1 MTDKQI
7 IDPCDKC
14 DVEPPAMKFKCP
26 KCEHNN
32 DIEKIE
38 KSLLYIWSECVLEFV
53 SAKQYKDIQKL
64 FEERIKNV

>member
-7 IDPCDKC
+7 KDLCAKC
-14 DVEPPAMKFKCP
+14 
-26 KCEHNN
+26 

-38 KSLLYIWSECVLEFV
+38 KSLLYIWSECVLEIV

-64 FEERIKNV
+64 LEERIENVQKM

>member
-7 IDPCDKC
+7 QNPCGKC
-14 DVEPPAMKFKCP
+14 NV
-26 KCEHNN
+26 
-32 DIEKIE
+32 EKIE
-38 KSLLYIWSECVLEFV
+38 KSLLYMWSECVLEIV

>member
-7 IDPCDKC
+7 KDLCAKC
-14 DVEPPAMKFKCP
+14 D
-26 KCEHNN
+26 
-32 DIEKIE
+32 IE
-38 KSLLYIWSECVLEFV
+38 KSLLYIWSECILEIV